1 MAISQNI
8 NNLEKDKFAEDAN
21 GNTVVRIIP
30 TSGTDINP
38 LAKYVEAVY
47 SSSDTVVT
55 YNYYESS
62 SKVTLYNSITV
73 TYTEAQDTSFSSA
86 AWS

>member
-1 MAISQNI
+1 MTFSNVLQDR
-8 NNLEKDKFAEDAN
+8 EKDKFRNVNNE
-21 GNTVVRIIP
+21 TVVAIIP

-38 LAKYVEAVY
+38 LAKYVEAIY
-47 SSSDTVVT
+47 SSGNTVVT

-73 TYTEAQDTSFSSA
+73 SYTEAQDASFSSA
-86 AWS
+86 EWS